1 MYEERKLKIVSN
13 KKPKNGRIK
22 ITIMIFLIVIF
33 FITIYLFKIMIL
45 DGDELKRMSI
55 NQSFREV
62 ETDSK
67 RGGIY
72 DCNGS
77 PLAISLDAYSLA
89 IDPLLT
95 REDKDLHKK
104 IGEISHILDI
114 EEEKLIEAVNKQSR
128 FVWIKR
134 LIEDEDADKI
144 REIKLR
150 GLLFF
155 EESKRVYPKGQFLAN
170 VIGFVGQDNKGLEGI
185 EYYYDSILQGVPGK
199 ILVEEDSKG
208 RSINSSIYQIL
219 PAKEGMDIYLTIDE
233 TIQYITEKRLLEG
246 VEELNAEKGVAM
258 VYDLQKGELLSMA
271 NYPTYDPNFYHNF
284 TNEHFRNVAINSA
297 YEVGSTFKPFIA
309 SAAIEEAKFGKEEVF
324 QCDSSIRVLNYD
336 IKEIIHPKS
345 YGKQTVSQALQNSSN
360 TGFVQI
366 GQRLG
371 KEDLYKYIRGFGLSE
386 RTGIDL
392 PGERGS
398 NIIPEKRATILD
410 VSVSAIGQGNALTPI
425 QLIRG
430 FASIVNDGKL
440 MKPYLLKEAKDFRG
454 NVIIKNEPEVE
465 NIVISKETSEYM
477 RQALRRVVDEGT
489 GKRAQIQGFSI
500 AGKTGTAQKI
510 SAEGGYL
517 TDQVVTS
524 FIGFAPANNPRFVC
538 LVMFDNPKKYMTGSQ
553 TAAPVF
559 KDIIEKTLEYYDIVP
574 EVFPE
579 DVKDKEIPEKKEIKK
594 KKVLKYHSREIEEVE
609 DIKKNPDDYIIKG
622 EGSYILAQH
631 PSEGEEIR
639 EDKKITIYL
648 SDKQKNEII
657 VPDLRG
663 MTILESSKLLE
674 QMGLIIK
681 VNGSGYVES
690 QLPAGEAVVK
700 KDSIV
705 QVYFS
710 NKIEGRSDNDKN

>member
-1 MYEERKLKIVSN
+1 MKIVSDKN
-13 KKPKNGRIK
+13 INNGRIK
-22 ITIMIFLIVIF
+22 ITIALFLLVIF
-33 FITIYLFKIMIL
+33 FIIGFLFKIMIL
-45 DGDELKRMSI
+45 DGEELKKMSI

-62 ETDSK
+62 VTDSK

-104 IGEISHILDI
+104 LEDISRILNI
-114 EEEKLIEAVNKQSR
+114 EEEKLIDAVNKQSR

-134 LIEDEDADKI
+134 LIEDEDAEKI
-144 REIKLR
+144 RELR
-150 GLLFF
+150 LKGLLFF
-155 EESKRVYPKGQFLAN
+155 KESKRVYPKGQFLAN
-170 VIGFVGQDNKGLEGI
+170 VIGFVGQDNKGLEGL
-185 EYYYDSILQGVPGK
+185 EYYYNDILQGVPGK

-219 PAKEGMDIYLTIDE
+219 PPQEGLDIYLTIDE
-233 TIQYITEKRLLEG
+233 TIQYVTEKRLLEG
-246 VEELNAEKGVAM
+246 VEELQAEKAVAM
-258 VYDLQKGELLSMA
+258 VYDLQKGELLAIA
-271 NYPTYDPNFYHNF
+271 NYPTYDPNYYSTF
-284 TNEHFRNVAINSA
+284 TNEHFRNIAINSV

-309 SAAIEEAKFGKEEVF
+309 AAAIEEAKVGKNEEI
-324 QCDSSIRVLNYD
+324 QCDSSIKVLNYN
-336 IKEIIHPKS
+336 IREIIYPRS
-345 YGKQTVSQALQNSSN
+345 YGKQTVVQALQNSSN

-366 GQRLG
+366 GQKLG
-371 KEDLYKYIRGFGLSE
+371 KEDLYRYIRGFGLE
-386 RTGIDL
+386 GRTGIDL
-392 PGERGS
+392 PGERTS

-440 MKPYLLKEAKDFRG
+440 MKPYLLKEAKDLSG
-454 NVIIKNEPEVE
+454 DVIIKNESEVE
-465 NIVISKETSEYM
+465 RIVISKETSEYM
-477 RQALRRVVDEGT
+477 QNALRSVVDEGT
-489 GKRAQIQGFSI
+489 GKRARIDGFSI

-538 LVMFDNPKKYMTGSQ
+538 LVMFDNPKKYKTGSQ

-559 KDIIEKTLEYYDIVP
+559 KDVMEKTLEYYDIVP
-574 EVFPE
+574 EILPE
-579 DVKDKEIPEKKEIKK
+579 DVEGKEPIIKKEKIM
-594 KKVLKYHSREIEEVE
+594 KKVQKYQTREIEEVE
-609 DIKKNPDDYIIKG
+609 EIKNNPDGFIKKG
-622 EGSYILAQH
+622 TGSYILAQY
-631 PSEGEEIR
+631 PSEGEEIT
-639 EDKKITIYL
+639 EDKKVTIYL
-648 SDKQKNEII
+648 SEKDNNEIL
-657 VPDLRG
+657 VPDLQG
-663 MTILESSKLLE
+663 MTIIESGKLLE

-681 VNGSGYVES
+681 VNGSGYADS
-690 QLPAGEAVVK
+690 QLPAQDTLIK
-700 KDSIV
+700 KGSVV

-710 NKIEGRSDNDKN
+710 NKIEGKSENDKN